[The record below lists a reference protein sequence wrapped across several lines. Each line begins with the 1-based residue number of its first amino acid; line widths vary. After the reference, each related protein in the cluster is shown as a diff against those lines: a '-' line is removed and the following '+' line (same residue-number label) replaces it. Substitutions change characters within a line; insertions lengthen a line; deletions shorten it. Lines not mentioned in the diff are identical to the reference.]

1 MRQLNFQSQQ
11 AATPRKAKSPGV
23 GPNILVKLAPA
34 KPTEVFNSYWYL
46 AAERQRIFFKRIANE
61 PPPWSE
67 DEILQNYKFTNAYR
81 ASDRVS
87 QYLIRRVLYDKQRS
101 SDDIFFRCLLFKLFN
116 KIETWELLEAK
127 IGDIRADTF
136 DENAYDAV
144 LTKAM
149 REKTRIYSAAYIMPS
164 GGSWAKCVYKHQ
176 MHLKLLR
183 KMLNERLWEKLA
195 SAPSMGKAFEL
206 LRSYPT
212 IGDFLAYQYVTDLN
226 YSTLTNFT
234 EMEFVVPGP
243 GAKHGIN
250 KCFESL
256 GGLTESEI
264 IRYVTDYQ
272 EFFFNQLGLSFQDL
286 WGRRLQ
292 LIDCQNLF
300 CEIDKYARVRF
311 PEYSKATGRTR
322 IKQGYKRPQPLLK
335 PFYPPKWGLKT
346 NPKAEVLIG

>member
-1 MRQLNFQSQQ
+1 MRQLNFKSFQ
-11 AATPRKAKSPGV
+11 AVASRKSKSSGV
-23 GPNILVKLAPA
+23 WPNILVKLAPA
-34 KPTEVFNSYWYL
+34 KPTEVFTSYWHF
-46 AAERQRIFFKRIANE
+46 AVERQKIFFKRVANE
-61 PPPWSE
+61 APPWTN
-67 DEILQNYKFTNAYR
+67 DDILTRYKFTNAYR

-87 QYLIRRVLYDKQRS
+87 QYLIRRVLYDKHRS
-101 SDDIFFRCLLFKLFN
+101 PDDIFFRCLLFKIFN
-116 KIETWELLEAK
+116 KVETWELLEAE
-127 IGDIRADTF
+127 IGEIRADTF
-136 DENAYDAV
+136 DERAYEQV

-149 REKTRIYSAAYIMPS
+149 RKKTRIYSAAYIMPS

-183 KMLNERLWEKLA
+183 KMLNDRLWEKIA

-206 LRSYPT
+206 IRSYPT
-212 IGDFLAYQYVTDLN
+212 IGDFLAYQYITDLN
-226 YSTLTNFT
+226 YSTLTDFT

-250 KCFESL
+250 KCFKSI

-272 EFFFNQLGLSFQDL
+272 EFFFDQLGLSFQNL

-300 CEIDKYARVRF
+300 CEVDKYARVRF

-322 IKQGYKRPQPLLK
+322 IKQAYKQSRPLPK
-335 PFYPPKWGLKT
+335 PFYPPKWGLKVKP
-346 NPKAEVLIG
+346 NIEVLIG

>member
-1 MRQLNFQSQQ
+1 MRQLNFQKFQ
-11 AATPRKAKSPGV
+11 ATASCKSEPHGV
-23 GPNILVKLAPA
+23 APNILVKLAPA
-34 KPTEVFNSYWYL
+34 KPTEVFNAYWYL
-46 AAERQRIFFKRIANE
+46 AAERQKIFFKRIAKA
-61 PPPWSE
+61 PSPWTE
-67 DEILQNYKFTNAYR
+67 DEILQKYKFTNAYR

-87 QYLIRRVLYDKQRS
+87 QYLIRRVLYDKERS
-101 SDDIFFRCLLFKLFN
+101 PDDIFFRCLFFKIFN
-116 KIETWELLEAK
+116 KIETWELLEAE
-127 IGDIRADTF
+127 IGEIRADTF
-136 DENAYDAV
+136 NERAYEQV
-144 LTKAM
+144 FTKAM
-149 REKTRIYSAAYIMPS
+149 REKIRIYSAAYIMPS

-183 KMLNERLWEKLA
+183 KMLDDRLWEKLA
-195 SAPSMGKAFEL
+195 TAPSMGKAFEL

-243 GAKHGIN
+243 GAKNGIS

-264 IRYVTDYQ
+264 IRYVTDSQ
-272 EFFFNQLGLSFQDL
+272 EFFFNQLGLSFQNL

-322 IKQGYKRPQPLLK
+322 IKQGYKQPRPLPQ
-335 PFYPPKWGLKT
+335 PFYPPKWGLK
-346 NPKAEVLIG
+346 LI